1 MYARDRAWQ
10 QKQSEQ
16 CPMGRQIL
24 KKKRSA
30 VVRLAP
36 LLWRVSLRHHS
47 VFVPWKILLFS
58 FEATI
63 DLVLSVVRVND
74 ET

>member
-1 MYARDRAWQ
+1 MCPRDRVWQ
-10 QKQSEQ
+10 QEKSEQ

-36 LLWRVSLRHHS
+36 LMWRVSLRHHS
-47 VFVPWKILLFS
+47 VFVAWKILLFS
-58 FEATI
+58 FEATL